1 MKIYLDAYLSKNLGD
16 DLFIDI
22 LLKRYPNHKYFA
34 ISKGEKYKI
43 KNLKVFSNSYFFRAI
58 KKFELEKYLANT
70 RDLVIT
76 IGGSMYIENNDST
89 RDFSLGKNKQYIL
102 GSNFGPYQ
110 TEEYFNNL
118 YKIFEKA
125 EDVCFREEYSYNL
138 FKNLP
143 NVRYAQDI
151 VFSMDTSNI
160 EITENKRAIISIID
174 CKSKIDE
181 NYQEKYEQ
189 KIIEL
194 IKYLFEKDY
203 KVCLMSFCKAE
214 NDEEAINRLIAE
226 LDDKSKAKIEKY
238 FYNGNIE
245 EALNNI
251 GDSSIVIGSRFHAII
266 LGLLLNKSILPII
279 YSDKTKNVLE
289 ENNIDVKIFDIKKLD
304 DFNLYDLEESD
315 FSKVHNIE
323 KLIKNSEKQFEKL
336 DLILKKQT

>member
-138 FKNLP
+138 FKNLS

-151 VFSMDTSNI
+151 VFSMDTSSI
-160 EITENKRAIISIID
+160 KITQNKRAIISVID
-174 CKSKIDE
+174 CKSKLDE
-181 NYQEKYEQ
+181 KYQEVYEQ
-189 KIIEL
+189 GIVKL
-194 IKYLFEKDY
+194 INYLFSIDY
-203 KVCLMSFCKAE
+203 KICLMSFCKAE
-214 NDEEAINRLIAE
+214 NDEDAINRIINK
-226 LDDKSKAKIEKY
+226 LDEKSKEKIEKY

-266 LGLLLNKSILPII
+266 IGLLLNKSVLPII
-279 YSDKTKNVLE
+279 YSDKTKHVLE
-289 ENNIDVKIFDIKKLD
+289 ENNIDVKIIDIKNMD
-304 DFNLYDLEESD
+304 HFNPLTLTEEDLN
-315 FSKVHNIE
+315 KIHNIE
-323 KLIKNSEKQFEKL
+323 DIIKSSKKQFEKL
-336 DLILKKQT
+336 DLILK

>member
-1 MKIYLDAYLSKNLGD
+1 MKIFLDAYLSKNLGD

-22 LLKRYPNHKYFA
+22 LLKRYPKHKYFA
-34 ISKGEKYKI
+34 ISKGEKYKF

-151 VFSMDTSNI
+151 VFSMDTSSI
-160 EITENKRAIISIID
+160 KITQNKRAIISVID
-174 CKSKIDE
+174 CKSKLDE
-181 NYQEKYEQ
+181 KYQEVYEQ
-189 KIIEL
+189 GIVKF
-194 IKYLFEKDY
+194 IKYLFSIDY
-203 KVCLMSFCKAE
+203 KICLMSFCKAE
-214 NDEEAINRLIAE
+214 NDENAINRIINK
-226 LDDKSKAKIEKY
+226 LDEKSKEKIEKY

-266 LGLLLNKSILPII
+266 IGLLLNKSVLPII
-279 YSDKTKNVLE
+279 YSDKTKHVLE
-289 ENNIDVKIFDIKKLD
+289 ENNIDVKIIDIKNMD
-304 DFNLYDLEESD
+304 YFNPLTLTEEDLN
-315 FSKVHNIE
+315 KIHNIE
-323 KLIKNSEKQFEKL
+323 NIIKSSKKQFEKL
-336 DLILKKQT
+336 DLILK